1 MQISDKIYSK
11 FPSIKDYLNQTKLKP
26 ITEILDEAD
35 FIYRLHWCSKDHR
48 RKKQGVPS
56 KYNYSVIKERDFAF
70 RWLTSPKEN
79 WDEISLNT

>member
-1 MQISDKIYSK
+1 
-11 FPSIKDYLNQTKLKP
+11 
-26 ITEILDEAD
+26 
-35 FIYRLHWCSKDHR
+35 RLHWCSKDHR